1 MSNILGDIR
10 FGFRMLKKS
19 PGHTAAAVVALAL
32 GIGLTAA
39 MFSIINGT
47 IFTALPFDHGDRLIW
62 LSATDVE
69 KGRQQMSLTFA
80 DVLDWEKRQTSF
92 SGTAAFD
99 ATTIN
104 LSGDEKPERFD
115 GGYMAANSFDLLG
128 AKPFLGRTFLPGE
141 DEMQAP
147 RVAILSY
154 GLWKTRYGGDPK
166 VVGRVIRV
174 NGGATTVVGVMPE
187 GFEFPINEKVW
198 VPLRLDP
205 KRTMRGST
213 VDDGVSV
220 FARLKDGVPLSRAQ
234 AETATIAKSLAREFP
249 VTNKGLA
256 LKVKPYIEQ
265 VINPQVTSLLFTMLG
280 AVGLVLLL
288 ACANVASLMMARASL
303 RSREIAIRSALG
315 AGRRR
320 VLTQILTESLL
331 LSAVGAAL
339 GLVLAYWGIKAF
351 NSAIVDTNPPY
362 WFHIALTGRPL
373 LFVLGLT
380 LLSSLLSGL
389 APALQASKAD
399 VNEVLKDE
407 GRGST
412 SLRMGRFSRSI
423 VVAEVALS
431 FFLLVLAGLMVR
443 SVVNVQRMD
452 FGFEKQN
459 LLTVRLALY
468 EAKYPEK
475 ADRIAFWDDL
485 LRRMD
490 GRPGVAA
497 VAAMSTLPTNGS
509 ESDNYAVEGRP
520 YPTNHDLPMAHDVSV
535 SPGMFQVLGA
545 KLLAGRDFGPQDR
558 EGSLPVVL
566 VNESFAK
573 KEWPKEDP
581 LGRRIRLSK
590 KPGAPWRTV
599 VGVVPDLRMNGL
611 NDTDSG
617 PEGFYLPMA
626 QECPLRNNLVVRTHG
641 APLAFTP
648 TVRTEVTAIDP
659 DLPLYFV
666 YSMEETIAKNA
677 FFFNLFG
684 TLFGIFGISALVLA
698 AVGIYGVISF
708 SVTQR
713 TQEIGVRMALGA
725 HRGNVL
731 GMIVRQGSL
740 QLAIGLGIGLVIAFL
755 GSRLLGDIL
764 FQIKPNDP
772 LTFAGVCL
780 ALTAIALTACLIPAQ
795 RASRVDPLVSIR
807 YE

>member
-1 MSNILGDIR
+1 MNILGDIR

-39 MFSIINGT
+39 MFSIVNGT
-47 IFTALPFDHGDRLIW
+47 IFSSLPFAHSDRLVW
-62 LSATDVE
+62 VSAANVE
-69 KGRQQMSLTFA
+69 KSRQEMPLSFA
-80 DVLDWEKRQTSF
+80 DVLEWEKRQTSF
-92 SGTAAFD
+92 SGVAAFD

-128 AKPFLGRTFLPGE
+128 AKPILGRTFLPGE
-141 DEMQAP
+141 DEMQAQP
-147 RVAILSY
+147 VAVLGY
-154 GLWKTRYGGDPK
+154 GMWKTRYGGDPK
-166 VVGRVIRV
+166 VIGRVIRV
-174 NGGATTVVGVMPE
+174 NGAPTTVVGVMPE
-187 GFEFPINEKVW
+187 GFEFPINQKVW

-205 KRTMRGST
+205 KRTRRGSE
-213 VDDGVSV
+213 DDGVAV
-220 FARLKDGVPLSRAQ
+220 FARLKEGVPLSRAQ
-234 AETATIAKSLAREFP
+234 AETSAIAKSLAKEYP
-249 VTNKGLA
+249 VTNKA
-256 LKVKPYIEQ
+256 LTLRVKPYIDQ
-265 VINPQVTSLLFTMLG
+265 VINEQISSLLFTMLG
-280 AVGLVLLL
+280 AVSLVLLL

-315 AGRRR
+315 AGRGR
-320 VLTQILTESLL
+320 VLGQILTESLI
-331 LSAVGAAL
+331 LSVVGAAL
-339 GLVLAYWGIKAF
+339 GLFLAYWGIKGF
-351 NSAIVDTNPPY
+351 NAAIADSNPPY
-362 WFHIALTGRPL
+362 WFNIALTGRPL
-373 LFVLGLT
+373 VFVLGLT

-412 SLRMGRFSRSI
+412 SLRMGRFSRS
-423 VVAEVALS
+423 VVIAEVALS

-443 SVVNVQRMD
+443 SVVNVQTMD
-452 FGFEKQN
+452 FGFEKRN

-475 ADRIAFWDDL
+475 TKRIAFWNDL
-485 LRRMD
+485 LRRME
-490 GRPGVAA
+490 GRPGVVG
-497 VAAMSTLPTNGS
+497 VAAISILPSNGTEM
-509 ESDNYAVEGRP
+509 ESYAVDGKP
-520 YPTNHDLPMAHDVSV
+520 YPTAHDLPRAHEASA
-535 SPGMFQVLGA
+535 SPGLFKVLGA
-545 KLLAGRDFGPQDR
+545 KLLAGRDFGPEDR

-566 VNESFAK
+566 VNASFAK
-573 KEWPKEDP
+573 VVWPHEDP
-581 LGRRIRLSK
+581 LGKRIRLGK
-590 KPGAPWRTV
+590 KTDSPWRTV

-611 NDTDSG
+611 GDTDSG
-617 PEGFYLPMA
+617 PEGFYLPIA
-626 QECPLRNNLVVRTHG
+626 QECPQRNNIVVRTHG
-641 APLAFTP
+641 EPLAFTP
-648 TVRTEVTAIDP
+648 TVRTEVAAIDP

-666 YSMEETIAKNA
+666 YSMEQTIAKNA

-684 TLFGIFGISALVLA
+684 TLFAIFGLSALVLA

-708 SVTQR
+708 AVTQR

-731 GMIVRQGSL
+731 GMIVRQGSV

-755 GSRLLGDIL
+755 GSRLLGDVL

-780 ALTAIALTACLIPAQ
+780 ALTAISLTACLIPAQ